1 MDNFSSLPQ
10 LLERYFRNKNV
21 RTAEHVIFVGFGLIA
36 LNTLLSEG
44 FTGVSEPILN
54 GFNFFKSYARIG
66 HT

>member
-44 FTGVSEPILN
+44 FTGVSDQEYLYFLLMFSN
-54 GFNFFKSYARIG
+54 EHVGY
-66 HT
+66 T